1 MAIIVDLDEESE
13 PPQTQPV
20 GAYGEWNNERT
31 KLQLQQELLAA
42 VNTNAQARDSS
53 VVDDDTRDS
62 AADKGMSENSNRTR
76 MTEALAC
83 YPIAIAIVAWL
94 DLNSLDNLSRTCRQI
109 RSNLLQYRGP
119 LVTHTM
125 HCYKE
130 HPPLEPEDN
139 EMNWHYM
146 SISEGYRRKG
156 TCARDLVAECRRCA
170 RPVCRNCIIRSPGAS
185 TFRERH
191 RRLCIPC
198 TKAPLASLANPPLL
212 PSTSIVADEM
222 QRAICTCESDCVWLC
237 HPCGRNIIGA
247 DQDYRSIW
255 RWRNQYGEVLGGTGI
270 GEGDRG
276 VICGREAACLGAREV
291 AEETDCDAADARE
304 QEHQLSLHHYSA
316 SPSSTPSPSS
326 SFTTGSPLSSAS
338 ASEYSVGG
346 HRTPSP
352 PHSVGFAVSSC
363 GTLRPGYARHEIE
376 GIGGVVKTKLVRMMR
391 VGACVPEWE
400 DERNGG
406 RILEREVSGRKR
418 SWCGWCWRV
427 IPGAKDVSGAKMV
440 EST

>member
-1 MAIIVDLDEESE
+1 MAIFVDLDEECE
-13 PPQTQPV
+13 PPQTQ
-20 GAYGEWNNERT
+20 AAIHGEWDGERT
-31 KLQLQQELLAA
+31 KLQLQQELLAV
-42 VNTNAQARDSS
+42 VNTDAYPRDSS
-53 VVDDDTRDS
+53 VVNGGGEAP
-62 AADKGMSENSNRTR
+62 AADKDMRENPNRNR
-76 MTEALAC
+76 MTEALGC
-83 YPIAIAIVAWL
+83 YPIVIAIVSWL
-94 DLNSLDNLSRTCRQI
+94 DLNTLDNLSRTCRQI
-109 RSNLLQYRGP
+109 RENLLQYRGP

-130 HPPLEPEDN
+130 QRPLEPEDN
-139 EMNWHYM
+139 EMNWYYM
-146 SISEGYRRKG
+146 TINESYRRKG
-156 TCARDLVAECRRCA
+156 SCARDMVSECRRCA
-170 RPVCRNCIIRSPGAS
+170 RPVCRNCIIRPPGLS
-185 TFRERH
+185 TFRDRH

-198 TKAPLASLANPPLL
+198 TKAPLAALANPPLL
-212 PSTSIVADEM
+212 PGTSMDADEM
-222 QRAICTCESDCVWLC
+222 RRAMCTCQSDCVWLC
-237 HPCGRNIIGA
+237 HPCGRNILGA

-304 QEHQLSLHHYSA
+304 QVSFGHS
-316 SPSSTPSPSS
+316 SPASTPSPPS
-326 SFTTGSPLSSAS
+326 SFTTGSPLSSS
-338 ASEYSVGG
+338 SSSSSGNSSGGGG

-352 PHSVGFAVSSC
+352 PHSHSVGLVAVSGS
-363 GTLRPGYARHEIE
+363 GSGLRPGYARHEIE

-406 RILEREVSGRKR
+406 RILEREVSGGKR

-427 IPGAKDVSGAKMV
+427 IPGAKDKPKNGRV
-440 EST
+440 